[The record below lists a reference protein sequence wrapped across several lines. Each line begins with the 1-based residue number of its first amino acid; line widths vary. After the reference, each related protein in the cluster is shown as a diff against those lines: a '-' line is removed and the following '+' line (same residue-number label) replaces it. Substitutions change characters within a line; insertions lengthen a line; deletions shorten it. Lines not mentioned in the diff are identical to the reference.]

1 MSSAASACG
10 RQVAPGTKRAA
21 EQLGESGR
29 SRSGRGS
36 SFRRLLVVAHYDD
49 RWSMRYLITGG
60 AGFIGSHLADRLIG
74 RGDEVVV
81 LDDLS
86 TGSLRNVTH
95 LEGDPRF
102 MLVRGSVL
110 DHPSVSELVDE
121 AEVVVHL
128 AAAVG
133 VKLIV
138 ERPLESLLTNIRGTE
153 VVLDAAAS
161 SGRTILITSTS
172 EIYGKNASGPLHED
186 ADRIL
191 GSPFKARWSYS
202 TSKAVDEILARAYWR
217 DRGVPSIVARLF
229 NCVGPRQTGEFGMV
243 LPRFVRQALEGDDLT
258 VYGDGRQRRCF
269 CHVVDA
275 VGALVALLDHPGAVG
290 DVFNVG
296 APYELSINRLARIV
310 IDAVGSTS
318 SVVHVPYEEA
328 YEEGFE
334 DMERRVPD
342 ISKIQ
347 ALTGW
352 RPTLGLDR
360 IVADVVRSERS
371 ALPSAT
377 SERAR

>member
-1 MSSAASACG
+1 
-10 RQVAPGTKRAA
+10 
-21 EQLGESGR
+21 
-29 SRSGRGS
+29 
-36 SFRRLLVVAHYDD
+36 
-49 RWSMRYLITGG
+49 MRYLITGG

-86 TGSLRNVTH
+86 TGSLRNVAH

-110 DHPSVSELVDE
+110 DHPSVGGLVDE

-161 SGRTILITSTS
+161 SGSTILITSTS

-191 GSPFKARWSYS
+191 GSPFVARWSYS

-258 VYGDGRQRRCF
+258 VYGDGQQRRCF

-318 SVVHVPYEEA
+318 SVVHIPYEEA

-352 RPTLGLDR
+352 QPTLGLDR
-360 IVADVVRSERS
+360 IVADVVQSERA

-377 SERAR
+377 SERAP